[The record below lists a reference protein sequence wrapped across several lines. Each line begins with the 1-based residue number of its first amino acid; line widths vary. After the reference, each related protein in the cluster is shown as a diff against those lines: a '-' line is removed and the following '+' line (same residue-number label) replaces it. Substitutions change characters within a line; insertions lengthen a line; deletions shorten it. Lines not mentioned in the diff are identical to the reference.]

1 MHTHNYA
8 YNVRL
13 GYIHVA
19 GEEASVPGG
28 VIGSLEGVEHQ
39 AAHSYQCLNSLFL
52 LLRHVSDTTEIVC
65 THTQCE
71 AGVYTCTCRIL
82 M

>member
-1 MHTHNYA
+1 MP
-8 YNVRL
+8 VD
-13 GYIHVA
+13 
-19 GEEASVPGG
+19 

-39 AAHSYQCLNSLFL
+39 ASHSYQCLNSLFWH
-52 LLRHVSDTTEIVC
+52 RHVSDTTEIVC